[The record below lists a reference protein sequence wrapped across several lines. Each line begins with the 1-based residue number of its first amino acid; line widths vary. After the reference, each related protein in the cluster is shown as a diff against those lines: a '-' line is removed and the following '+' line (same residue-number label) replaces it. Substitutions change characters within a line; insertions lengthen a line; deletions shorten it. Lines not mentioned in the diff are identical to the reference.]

1 MSMLSLLSSPSFLR
15 RVLWADAITGL
26 GCAALHL
33 AFTDALVLW
42 LGLPAALLI
51 ESGLVVVLFVLLA
64 GALALQR
71 TPSRAGLMLLVAGNL
86 AWVAGCVWLLVA
98 GPIHPTPL
106 GQAWLAVQAVTVLL
120 LADLQWWSGL
130 RRGHGSVVVA

>member
-1 MSMLSLLSSPSFLR
+1 MSLLSLLSSPSFLR

-33 AFTDALVLW
+33 AFTDALVQW
-42 LGLPAALLI
+42 LGLSSALLI
-51 ESGLVVVLFVLLA
+51 ESGLVVLLFVLLA

-86 AWVAGCVWLLVA
+86 AWVVAYDTELVA

-106 GQAWLAVQAVTVLL
+106 GQAWLALQAVTVLL

-130 RRGHGSVVVA
+130 RRGQGAMAAA

>member
-15 RVLWADAITGL
+15 RVLWADTITGL

-33 AFTDALVLW
+33 AFTDALVQW
-42 LGLPAALLI
+42 LGLPSALLV
-51 ESGLVVVLFVLLA
+51 ESGLVVLLFVLLA

-98 GPIHPTPL
+98 GTIDPSPL
-106 GQAWLAVQAVTVLL
+106 GQAWLALQAVTVLL
-120 LADLQWWSGL
+120 LADLQWWSSL
-130 RRGHGSVVVA
+130 RRGQGAMATA